1 MIRYTYDSLR
11 KTTAKVIQKRILNQ
25 VGLTHVLMSVTTSS
39 SDYAEL
45 ASSQVDHKEFLS
57 SIPAHCLSKKV
68 VSLCYFLW
76 NVRCAES
83 GQGGLRKRATL
94 TSRLFVL
101 LAGQF

>member
-1 MIRYTYDSLR
+1 
-11 KTTAKVIQKRILNQ
+11 
-25 VGLTHVLMSVTTSS
+25 MSATTSS

-57 SIPAHCLSKKV
+57 STPLIAHCLSKKV
-68 VSLCYFLW
+68 FSLCYFLW

-83 GQGGLRKRATL
+83 GRGGLRKRATL